1 MTPILNRIA
10 ASLKKVSSLDF
21 QKSTVKLRG
30 ASLQRIPGT
39 KILAWDQARSDQAP
53 HWGKKGKKNRRER
66 KKKGYKGRKPTVG
79 FAIFHFTQFLPFSL
93 NAELGPR
100 LLKFCQLLADFF
112 FVYTYIHILLA
123 RPHRAFQS
131 QCYSCNNFKH
141 RNLKTR
147 KIID

>member
-21 QKSTVKLRG
+21 QQSTVKPRG
-30 ASLQRIPGT
+30 ASACIPGT
-39 KILAWDQARSDQAP
+39 KVLAWDQARSDQAP
-53 HWGKKGKKNRRER
+53 HWGKKGKKNRREQQ
-66 KKKGYKGRKPTVG
+66 KKKGYKRRQPTVG

-123 RPHRAFQS
+123 RPHKAFQS

>member
-21 QKSTVKLRG
+21 QKSTVKPRG

-100 LLKFCQLLADFF
+100 LLKFRQLLADFF
-112 FVYTYIHILLA
+112 LFTHTYILYWPVPTGLF
-123 RPHRAFQS
+123 RANVTAVIIFIRKS
-131 QCYSCNNFKH
+131 
-141 RNLKTR
+141 KTR

>member
-1 MTPILNRIA
+1 MTRLHI
-10 ASLKKVSSLDF
+10 
-21 QKSTVKLRG
+21 G
-30 ASLQRIPGT
+30 E
-39 KILAWDQARSDQAP
+39 
-53 HWGKKGKKNRRER
+53 KKGKKNWRER

-100 LLKFCQLLADFF
+100 LLKFRQLLADFF

-131 QCYSCNNFKH
+131 QCYSCNNFQH
-141 RNLKTR
+141 GNLKHE
-147 KIID
+147 K

>member
-21 QKSTVKLRG
+21 QKSTVKPRG

-53 HWGKKGKKNRRER
+53 HWGKKGKKKSAWAE
-66 KKKGYKGRKPTVG
+66 KKGYKGRKPTVG

-93 NAELGPR
+93 NVELGPR

-123 RPHRAFQS
+123 RPHRAFQN
-131 QCYSCNNFKH
+131 QCYSCNFKH
-141 RNLKTR
+141 RNLKTP

>member
-21 QKSTVKLRG
+21 QKSTVKPRG

-66 KKKGYKGRKPTVG
+66 EKKK
-79 FAIFHFTQFLPFSL
+79 AIKEGSRQLGLLFFISPSFCLFPSMRSL
-93 NAELGPR
+93 VPG
-100 LLKFCQLLADFF
+100 C
-112 FVYTYIHILLA
+112 
-123 RPHRAFQS
+123 
-131 QCYSCNNFKH
+131 
-141 RNLKTR
+141 
-147 KIID
+147 

>member
-1 MTPILNRIA
+1 MAPILNRIA

-21 QKSTVKLRG
+21 QKSTMKPRG

-53 HWGKKGKKNRRER
+53 HWGKKGKKKSAWAE
-66 KKKGYKGRKPTVG
+66 KKGYKGRKPTVG

-131 QCYSCNNFKH
+131 QCYSCNNFQH
-141 RNLKTR
+141 RNLKHE
-147 KIID
+147 K